1 MFVPFLVVEFFFATR
16 GSEGAAANGAFLLS
30 AVVAILFYKTPLRM
44 NLGPNRRS
52 GPARPLTPT
61 ERLTRGLVAR
71 QNATQYVFAKKAV
84 GGGGGGGGMRSC
96 IPLCRFSPDN
106 VSICAVVVNCCCCA
120 AAAAAAAEVVASVA
134 AAAAKNRA
142 AYGIPVGQRFRL

>member
-1 MFVPFLVVEFFFATR
+1 MHRKKVPGTVFWCPCGSVIVVMFVPFLVVEFFFATR
-16 GSEGAAANGAFLLS
+16 GSEGAAANGAFPLL

-84 GGGGGGGGMRSC
+84 GGGGGGGHAIMYTLV
-96 IPLCRFSPDN
+96 PLF
-106 VSICAVVVNCCCCA
+106 A
-120 AAAAAAAEVVASVA
+120 
-134 AAAAKNRA
+134 
-142 AYGIPVGQRFRL
+142 